1 MARFRLDLAI
11 LVSALGAVGVAAP
24 GCHKEDIQTYAVPKA
39 IEVKDEPVLG
49 DAPKERMLGAVIPH
63 GDEVWFLKMQGPE
76 KDIEAHKAIFDQV
89 LHSFHFLDQKDKPVA
104 WVTPPG
110 WTSQPEKQNRY
121 ATLVLDKKDTPLE
134 LSITRLPGG
143 GNVVANVNR
152 WRGQLSLN
160 PVTWADLP
168 KVTTQVKLEST
179 TAICTDFV
187 GIAKKSASM
196 AGGPERPPAGREP
209 AEEANGKAPFEYTM
223 PNGWTVVPD
232 KGGAIRPVAAFQ
244 VVEGNQEATITVTRL
259 AGQSGSI
266 AMNVNRWRG
275 QVDLP
280 EASPEDLKRD
290 VQEFTVAGN
299 RSPYVDLLGPKTGGR
314 GPQRMLAAAVS
325 QGDSTWY
332 FKILGP
338 ADLIGRQKPAFEAFM
353 SSVRFRGGPNG

>member
-1 MARFRLDLAI
+1 MARYRLDLAI
-11 LVSALGAVGVAAP
+11 LVSALGLLSVTAP

-39 IEVKDEPVLG
+39 VEVKDDPDFG

-76 KDIEAHKAIFDQV
+76 KVIEAYKWAFDQV
-89 LHSFHFLDQKDKPVA
+89 LRSIHFADQKDKPVT
-104 WVTPPG
+104 WITPPG
-110 WTSQPEKQNRY
+110 WTSQPETQNRY

-134 LSITRLPGG
+134 ISVTRLPGG

-168 KVTTQVKLEST
+168 RVTKQIKLESA

-187 GIAKKSASM
+187 GVAKKSAAM
-196 AGGPERPPAGREP
+196 AGGPERPPAAGEGS
-209 AEEANGKAPFEYTM
+209 GKAPFEYTV
-223 PNGWTVVPD
+223 PNGWTALPD
-232 KGGAIRPVAAFQ
+232 SGGAIRPVAAFR
-244 VVEGNQEATITVTRL
+244 VVEGTEEAAITVTRL
-259 AGQSGSI
+259 AGQSGSL

-275 QVDLP
+275 QVGLP

-290 VQEFTVAGN
+290 VQEFTVGGI
-299 RSPYVDLLGPKTGGR
+299 RSPYVDLVGPKTANR
-314 GPQRMLAAAVS
+314 GTRMLAAAVS
-325 QGDSTWY
+325 QGESTWY

-353 SSVRFRGGPNG
+353 SSVRFQGGPNG